1 MARVFLHC
9 PLNISR
15 SLVEMMEEYGKKMQ
29 DKYGIEVK
37 IETQPHRPDEE
48 SLFKSDFEKSQLPD
62 LIVGHVNDFAVLPKG
77 FLEEHFR
84 SLPERFPIKKSG

>member
-15 SLVEMMEEYGKKMQ
+15 SLVEMMEEYGQKMQ

-48 SLFKSDFEKSQLPD
+48 SLFKSDFEKANYQ
-62 LIVGHVNDFAVLPKG
+62 I
-77 FLEEHFR
+77 
-84 SLPERFPIKKSG
+84 